1 MNAHEPQRS
10 FIVWIGAQSR
20 KCKFGTNHRVDIQN
34 HGPGEDEL
42 ASEYRQKKQEV
53 PGLDH
58 SASQYLQIN

>member
-1 MNAHEPQRS
+1 MHVSHRGHVLCEY
-10 FIVWIGAQSR
+10 GAQGR
-20 KCKFGTNHRVDIQN
+20 KCEFGTNHRVDIQN

-53 PGLDH
+53 PGLGH